1 MHTFPPKLV
10 SAKLDYG
17 FNFNNRLEIGETVVS
32 SQVVV
37 TKGAVVTSQVEYAS
51 GILKFF
57 AEGGVKDEINI
68 IEGRLTT
75 DKGRVISLEASLPVE

>member
-1 MHTFPPKLV
+1 MHTFPHKLV

-17 FNFNNRLEIGETVVS
+17 FDFNKRLETGETVTS

-37 TKGAVVTSQVEYAS
+37 MKGTVEITQIEYAS

-57 AEGGVKDEINI
+57 AEGGTKDEINI

-75 DKGRVISLEASLPVE
+75 NKGRVISLEASLPVE